1 MIVLDTDI
9 ISLLDS
15 KSGEGFERL
24 VRRFTAVPDDE
35 RVCATI
41 ISFEE
46 QMRGWL
52 GQIAAARNSRD
63 EVTAYTRLER
73 LLREY
78 QLRDVLPYDDGAA
91 TVFTSLRRQRIRIGT
106 MDLRIGAIALTH
118 DALLVSRNLP
128 DFKQIPHLRVEDWTS

>member
-9 ISLLDS
+9 ISLLDR
-15 KSGEGFERL
+15 KSGEGFEKL
-24 VRRFTAVPDDE
+24 ARRFRAVPDDE
-35 RVCATI
+35 RVCTTI

-52 GQIAAARNSRD
+52 GQIAAAHKRKD
-63 EVTAYTRLER
+63 EVTAHTRLQR

-91 TVFTSLRRQRIRIGT
+91 AVFSSLQRQKIRIGT
-106 MDLRIGAIALTH
+106 MDLRIGAIALAH

-128 DFKQIPHLRVEDWTS
+128 DFTRIPDLRVEDWTR